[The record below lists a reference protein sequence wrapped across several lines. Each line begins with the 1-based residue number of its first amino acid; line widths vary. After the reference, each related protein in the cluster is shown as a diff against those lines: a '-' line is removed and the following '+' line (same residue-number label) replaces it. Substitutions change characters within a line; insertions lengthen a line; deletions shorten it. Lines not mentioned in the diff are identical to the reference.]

1 MYVFYETDYLHVF
14 FFPFTFYFICTF
26 WKCLL
31 YLNFLFVIS
40 NKMIGEVN
48 LTIGCPDITVVD
60 SEVRMGEPVVVD
72 VVDDVVVNL
81 TGFLSLEDL
90 VDVVLRD

>member
-1 MYVFYETDYLHVF
+1 
-14 FFPFTFYFICTF
+14 
-26 WKCLL
+26 
-31 YLNFLFVIS
+31 
-40 NKMIGEVN
+40 MIGEVN